1 MQPPLRKKFA
11 SFAHGKIQIKFKK
24 KTLREL
30 AKGGIKFEIQA
41 RFFLLLMTKMSH
53 CLKQNGLFLLCI
65 VSLFL
70 HSYLVDNIM
79 LLLKYLAT
87 IF

>member
-41 RFFLLLMTKMSH
+41 IFFSCIHDINELLLQTKLLSFTVY
-53 CLKQNGLFLLCI
+53 CQFISVFLFGR
-65 VSLFL
+65 
-70 HSYLVDNIM
+70 
-79 LLLKYLAT
+79 
-87 IF
+87 